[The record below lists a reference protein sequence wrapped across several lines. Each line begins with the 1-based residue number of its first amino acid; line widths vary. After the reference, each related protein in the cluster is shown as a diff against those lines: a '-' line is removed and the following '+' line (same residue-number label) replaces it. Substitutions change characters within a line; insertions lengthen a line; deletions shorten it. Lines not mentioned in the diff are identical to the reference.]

1 MIFDFTNWS
10 TKMIKEYLAIV
21 NTTSSKYYNRISNK
35 KLYQINRAT
44 GELNRRKRYGIKR

>member
-1 MIFDFTNWS
+1 MIFDFKQWT

-21 NTTSSKYYNRISNK
+21 NTTPSKYYNRIYKK
-35 KLYQINRAT
+35 KLYEINRAT